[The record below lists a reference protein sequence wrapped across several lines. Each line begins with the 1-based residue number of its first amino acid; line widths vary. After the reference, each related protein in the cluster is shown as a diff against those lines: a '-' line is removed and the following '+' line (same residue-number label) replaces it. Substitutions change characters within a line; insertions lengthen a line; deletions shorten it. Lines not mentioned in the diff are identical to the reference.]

1 MLCFSAQFKIYG
13 KRGSLLTFL
22 GWDVSK
28 RLSDGS
34 ELSCWA
40 LLSPPAIKLRSESKK
55 FIFMTTSEYNG
66 RALIAI
72 AYLPLLKLK
81 CLVHLKFETV
91 GIQNNNCLRLHI
103 CSTESIINFF
113 STSIWW
119 SSKFKRL
126 PSPNQRAEP
135 SFVEEFRALYRRINV
150 RAFLVELTARFVV
163 RALFELIIAWAHA
176 FITEPSSYLNHRI
189 SEPYHTTTVI
199 SEPYKKKKTHRL
211 LAPEPYYSFQ
221 WRKSWHQLWSWL
233 DTLKIPNAWLCM
245 PSPRSI
251 IDSNGFI
258 CFRALLA

>member
-1 MLCFSAQFKIYG
+1 MCFSAQFKIYG

-55 FIFMTTSEYNG
+55 FIFMTTSEYNW

-150 RAFLVELTARFVV
+150 RAFLVELCTFCSPSLV
-163 RALFELIIAWAHA
+163 RTNLLEHTLSLPSLLRNWTIEYPSLIIQLTWS
-176 FITEPSSYLNHRI
+176 PSLIKR
-189 SEPYHTTTVI
+189 
-199 SEPYKKKKTHRL
+199 KKHPS
-211 LAPEPYYSFQ
+211 APG
-221 WRKSWHQLWSWL
+221 
-233 DTLKIPNAWLCM
+233 T
-245 PSPRSI
+245 
-251 IDSNGFI
+251 
-258 CFRALLA
+258 RALLLVSMT